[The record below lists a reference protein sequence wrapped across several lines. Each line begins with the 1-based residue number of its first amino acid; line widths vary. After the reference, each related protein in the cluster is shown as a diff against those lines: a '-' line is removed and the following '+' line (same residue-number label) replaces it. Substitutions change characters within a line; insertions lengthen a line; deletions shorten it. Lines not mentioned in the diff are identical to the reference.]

1 MKNEVN
7 RALGAK
13 KILFVMDNFYTTN
26 NGTSISAQRY
36 AADTHHYP
44 DIRW

>member
-26 NGTSISAQRY
+26 NGTSIPAQRY
-36 AADTHHYP
+36 AADTYHYP